1 MEIAAP
7 APEGRTQCLTLG
19 RIRLMLEIAVVPV
32 ETAAAAAV
40 AGSELVAEEVEGVVH
55 LALQNLPATLE
66 VGVAKSRP
74 SSQKV
79 SSRTFLQDLQ
89 YFD

>member
-7 APEGRTQCLTLG
+7 ALEGRTQCLTLG
-19 RIRLMLEIAVVPV
+19 RIRLMLEIVVVPV
-32 ETAAAAAV
+32 EIAA
-40 AGSELVAEEVEGVVH
+40 AGSELVAVEVEGVVH
-55 LALQNLPATLE
+55 LALQNLPATME
-66 VGVAKSRP
+66 AEVAKSRP

-79 SSRTFLQDLQ
+79 SSRTFLQVLQ

>member
-7 APEGRTQCLTLG
+7 ALEERTQCLTLG
-19 RIRLMLEIAVVPV
+19 RIRLMLETVVV
-32 ETAAAAAV
+32 AAETAAAA
-40 AGSELVAEEVEGVVH
+40 AGSELVAEEVEGVLH

-66 VGVAKSRP
+66 AEVAKSPP

-79 SSRTFLQDLQ
+79 QFRTFLQDLQ

>member
-7 APEGRTQCLTLG
+7 ALEERTQCLTLG
-19 RIRLMLEIAVVPV
+19 RIRLMLETVVV
-32 ETAAAAAV
+32 AAETAAAAAG
-40 AGSELVAEEVEGVVH
+40 GSELVAEEVEGVLH

-66 VGVAKSRP
+66 AEVAKSPP

-79 SSRTFLQDLQ
+79 QFRTFLQDLQ

>member
-7 APEGRTQCLTLG
+7 ALEERTQCLTLG
-19 RIRLMLEIAVVPV
+19 RIRLMLETAVVAA
-32 ETAAAAAV
+32 ETAAAA
-40 AGSELVAEEVEGVVH
+40 AGSELVAEEVEGVLH
-55 LALQNLPATLE
+55 LSSQNLPATLE
-66 VGVAKSRP
+66 AEVAKSPP

-79 SSRTFLQDLQ
+79 QFRTFLQDLQ

>member
-7 APEGRTQCLTLG
+7 ALEGRTQCLTLG

-32 ETAAAAAV
+32 EIVAAAAV
-40 AGSELVAEEVEGVVH
+40 GSELVAEEVEGVVH

-66 VGVAKSRP
+66 AEGAKSPP

-79 SSRTFLQDLQ
+79 SFQTFLQDLQ

>member
-7 APEGRTQCLTLG
+7 ALEERTQCLTLG
-19 RIRLMLEIAVVPV
+19 RIRLMLETAVVAA
-32 ETAAAAAV
+32 ETAAA
-40 AGSELVAEEVEGVVH
+40 AGSELVAEEVEGVRH

-66 VGVAKSRP
+66 AEVAKSPP

-79 SSRTFLQDLQ
+79 PIRTFLQDLQ

>member
-7 APEGRTQCLTLG
+7 ALEGRTQCLTLG

-32 ETAAAAAV
+32 EMVAAAAAV
-40 AGSELVAEEVEGVVH
+40 GSELVAEEVEGVVH

-66 VGVAKSRP
+66 AEGAKSPP

-79 SSRTFLQDLQ
+79 SFQTFLQDLQ

>member
-7 APEGRTQCLTLG
+7 ALEGRTQCLTLR
-19 RIRLMLEIAVVPV
+19 RILLMSEIVVVPV
-32 ETAAAAAV
+32 ETAAAAA
-40 AGSELVAEEVEGVVH
+40 GSDLVAVEVEGVVH
-55 LALQNLPATLE
+55 LALQNLLATMEAE
-66 VGVAKSRP
+66 VPKSRP

-79 SSRTFLQDLQ
+79 SFRTFLQDLQ